1 MNTLLRLALIIP
13 LTGLAISC
21 GPADVP
27 NEDAAMEA
35 MDMSIAMGIINPE
48 PRQIVRPI
56 YGTGTIAA
64 AQTSDIGPSVS
75 GIIEEIYVR
84 VGARVDEGET
94 LFRTEIENYELAV
107 TVAQA
112 ALELASAR
120 ADLAQSELE
129 RATTLTARGVTSE
142 ARLEERQSQLRVA
155 NAERASAAAALQ
167 QANKNLEDTTI
178 GAPFRGV
185 VTARYVDEGV
195 YMSTRIGGGLGGGS
209 AVVRLQ
215 QIDVV
220 AAIVQVPE
228 IYLSQLRVG
237 MPGRLYIDGLDQEFE
252 SEIHILNDRIDPLTR
267 TVEIRLGI
275 ANEDYVV
282 RPGLFVR
289 AEVFP
294 DARSAL
300 LLPRRA
306 VAGPSNAPYVYLLSD
321 GVARRRSVTLREH
334 DAEFIEVLSGLDP
347 DDPVLIG
354 PNLPRLRDGSA
365 VQVEG

>member
-1 MNTLLRLALIIP
+1 
-13 LTGLAISC
+13 
-21 GPADVP
+21 
-27 NEDAAMEA
+27 

-321 GVARRRSVTLREH
+321 GVARRRSITLREH